1 MPIMG
6 TVIPESEIRVRLES
20 VRVGQ
25 WLTLVVCAGA
35 QAYALAT
42 WERPQRALLTAI
54 FVVAALSALLIPRLP
69 VERIVRGPHREKWF
83 LGWSF
88 LDFGLITAI
97 AAIDGGP
104 RSPFVLLF
112 VLPTIFA
119 ALSYPL
125 WSTLA
130 TGAMG
135 VIGFAIVATT
145 SSHAVLEYYLFVV
158 FLIVCAGELRAWQA
172 RTALEVRGQLA
183 ERVGALTVSEERG
196 RLILETANDAYV
208 AMDGTGVIIVWN
220 QRAEQIFAWSRVE
233 TIGHALSDTIIPP
246 HFREMH

>member
-42 WERPQRALLTAI
+42 WERPQRAMLTAI
-54 FVVAALSALLIPRLP
+54 FVVAALSALLISRLP

-88 LDFGLITAI
+88 LAFGLIAAI

-125 WSTLA
+125 GSTLA

-135 VIGFAIVATT
+135 VLGFALVAAT
-145 SSHAVLEYYLFVV
+145 SNEASLEYDLFVI
-158 FLIVCAGELRAWQA
+158 FSLLCAGMLSSWQA
-172 RTALEVRGQLA
+172 RTG
-183 ERVGALTVSEERG
+183 G
-196 RLILETANDAYV
+196 
-208 AMDGTGVIIVWN
+208 
-220 QRAEQIFAWSRVE
+220 
-233 TIGHALSDTIIPP
+233 
-246 HFREMH
+246 